1 MAACSW
7 LSNMSTD
14 LDPVYEELKR
24 LQLEG
29 MDRVFIEDS
38 TMALLKPMD
47 TPAAPVV
54 PPVVA
59 IDLQSA
65 VNSGQQSNTAAPK
78 VTPRT
83 KAVAT
88 SMPLPDAPT
97 IELPAGDAATQMQW
111 LQQQVENSPVC
122 KEHLREDE
130 KVVFGEGSLTADIFY
145 CGEAP
150 SEEEAAVGSPFQG
163 KSGELLSKIF
173 NAMGLSRETVYMTN
187 ILKWRPEHDKPY
199 GNRPPTQ
206 DEMEFCLPYLK
217 AQLQIVQ
224 PKVIIGLG
232 NATVPGLLGADPDRK
247 MAAIRGT
254 WQTFEKIPLV
264 FTFQPSYLLF
274 NDTMKT
280 KRMAWEDMLKA
291 MEKVGMPIS
300 EKQQSFFLPK

>member
-1 MAACSW
+1 
-7 LSNMSTD
+7 MSTN
-14 LDPVYEELKR
+14 LDPIYEELKR

-38 TMALLKPMD
+38 TMALLAPTA
-47 TPAAPVV
+47 TPSAQPIAPIA
-54 PPVVA
+54 PPVPA
-59 IDLQSA
+59 IDLQA
-65 VNSGQQSNTAAPK
+65 AMNSGHKPSAPAPEEVAPRKKAAPI
-78 VTPRT
+78 TT
-83 KAVAT
+83 
-88 SMPLPDAPT
+88 PLPNAPT
-97 IELPAGDAATQMQW
+97 VELPEGNAATQMQW
-111 LQQQVENSPVC
+111 LQQQVENSPAC
-122 KEHLREDE
+122 KERLRPGE
-130 KVVFGEGSLTADIFY
+130 KVVFGEGALTADIFY

-150 SEEEAAVGSPFQG
+150 GEEEAAVGSPFQG
-163 KSGELLSKIF
+163 KSGELLTKILS
-173 NAMGLSRETVYMTN
+173 AMGLSREAVYMTN

-217 AQLQIVQ
+217 AQLEIVQ

-232 NATVPGLLGADPDRK
+232 NATVLGLLGAGPNRK

-291 MEKVGMPIS
+291 MDKVGLPIS
-300 EKQQSFFLPK
+300 EKQQRFFQPK

>member
-1 MAACSW
+1 
-7 LSNMSTD
+7 MSTD

-38 TMALLKPMD
+38 TMALLAPAAA
-47 TPAAPVV
+47 PAAPPIA
-54 PPVVA
+54 PPAPA
-59 IDLQSA
+59 IDLQA
-65 VNSGQQSNTAAPK
+65 AMNSGHKPSAPAAKK
-78 VTPRT
+78 VAPRKESAPT
-83 KAVAT
+83 T
-88 SMPLPDAPT
+88 TPLPDAPT
-97 IELPAGDAATQMQW
+97 VELPEGNAATQMQW

-122 KEHLREDE
+122 KERLRQDE
-130 KVVFGEGSLTADIFY
+130 KVVFGEGALTADIFY

-150 SEEEAAVGSPFQG
+150 SEQDAAVGSPFQG
-163 KSGELLSKIF
+163 KSGELLTKIL
-173 NAMGLSRETVYMTN
+173 NAMGLSRETVYLTN
-187 ILKWRPEHDKPY
+187 LLKWRPEHDKPY

-217 AQLQIVQ
+217 AQLEIVQ

-232 NATVPGLLGADPDRK
+232 NATVLGLLGADPNRK

-254 WQTFEKIPLV
+254 WQTFQNIPLV

-291 MEKVGMPIS
+291 MEKVGLPVS
-300 EKQQSFFLPK
+300 EKQQRFFLPK